1 MHHPNRHGRIFANFA
16 QSRRG
21 GVAIIVAIML
31 PLLIGLVF
39 GVMDYSRLVSSKQI
53 LQDSLDAAALY
64 AARSS
69 AVTDADLQTVG
80 AQGLAANVINMH
92 DATLV
97 SSSFTAGSNG
107 QKVIASAQGSLR
119 TTILGLFGTNTLTFG
134 ATAEVMR
141 SSKNL
146 EVALILDTTG
156 SMKGQNIID
165 LKAAASDLLDIV
177 VKPTQTPFYSKVAL
191 VPYSMAVNVGTYAT
205 QVRGAITA
213 ARAITGA
220 SKAKTLVI
228 TSTGHGFSVG
238 DQIYITGMNGMTD
251 LNGNIYT
258 VSSKTSNTF
267 QISDAGGVVDSRNFG
282 TYISGGA
289 ASCYTQGCEYYRFT
303 SATGSTNT
311 FQASTCVTERTG
323 TNAYKDVAPSTTL
336 LGRNYPSTSNPCLP
350 NTITPLS
357 SDKAALKLKVNAL
370 QAGGSTGGHI
380 GIAWGWYMVSPNFGY
395 LWPGASAAAAYTAPD
410 LIKAVVLM
418 TDGEYNSVY
427 CNGVIAKDSTTG
439 SGAADLHESCN
450 AANGSSYSQAAT
462 LCTNMKNAGV
472 VVYVVGFQV
481 VNTQAA
487 RDLVNN
493 CATDAAH
500 VYLPSTGTD
509 LKTAFQAIGLDL
521 SRLRLSQ

>member
-1 MHHPNRHGRIFANFA
+1 VHSTGRHNGILASFAD
-16 QSRRG
+16 SRRG
-21 GVAIIVAIML
+21 GVAIIVAIVL
-31 PLLIGLVF
+31 PLILGLAF
-39 GVMDYSRLVSSKQI
+39 GVMDYSRLVSSKQV

-69 AVTDADLQTVG
+69 AVTDADLQIVG
-80 AQGLAANVINMH
+80 AQGLAANVVNMH

-97 SSSFTAGSNG
+97 SSSFTAASNG

-119 TTILGLFGTNTLTFG
+119 TTILGLFGKTTLTFG
-134 ATAEVMR
+134 ATAEIMR

-191 VPYSMAVNVGTYAT
+191 VPYSMAVNVGAYAT

-213 ARAITGA
+213 VKTITGA
-220 SKAKTLVI
+220 TRANPVVI
-228 TSTGHGFSVG
+228 TSAGHGLADG
-238 DQIYITGMNGMTD
+238 NQIYIAGVNGMSQ
-251 LNGNIYT
+251 LNGKVYT
-258 VSSKTSNTF
+258 VANKTTNTF
-267 QISDAGGVVDSRNFG
+267 QLSG
-282 TYISGGA
+282 TDGSGYNSYTSGGT

-303 SATGSTNT
+303 SANSTTNI
-311 FQASTCVTERTG
+311 FQVSTCVTERTG
-323 TNAYKDVAPSTTL
+323 TNAYKDVAPSTTP
-336 LGRNYPSTSNPCLP
+336 LGRNYPSPSNPCLP
-350 NTITPLS
+350 NTIIPLS
-357 SDKAALKLKVNAL
+357 SDKVALKASVNAL

-439 SGAADLHESCN
+439 SDSADYHENCN
-450 AANGSSYSQAAT
+450 APNGSSYSQGAT
-462 LCTNMKNAGV
+462 LCTNMKTAGV
-472 VVYVVGFQV
+472 IVYVVGFQV

-500 VYLPSTGTD
+500 VYLPATGTD

-521 SRLRLSQ
+521 SRLRISQ